1 MAPMKIL
8 ISGAGITGNSLAFW
22 LSKLGHNVTII
33 ERSPS
38 LRASG
43 LQIDLRSHGVEVMKR
58 MGLEQAF
65 KAHSIPEQG
74 MQMVNKAG
82 KRQAYFPANDS
93 ANVNLGFST
102 NFEIMRG
109 DLCRI
114 MYDVTKSRANY
125 IFGTSIESF
134 EENDKEKSINVRFAN
149 ATEDRFDLVIGA
161 DGQGSRTRKMMF
173 GNEAP
178 DAFHP
183 LNSLYVGYF
192 TFPQPIKDG
201 EGYIATTYRAPG
213 GRGIMTRRHNA
224 HEIQAYIGGRADS
237 EKLKNRLQG
246 NVAEQK
252 EALKEMLQGAGW
264 KSDEI
269 LESLKDA
276 DNFYCER
283 MGLVKLACWSRGRVT
298 LVGDAAYCPSPMK
311 GMGTT
316 SGIVG
321 AYVLAGEIGRH
332 CGEPSEK
339 DFVEGTDTTDP
350 VVATLQAYEQNF
362 RPFMSQVQ
370 EGVSNDGGLWDR
382 ISATAFGI
390 ALMNHLMGIAA
401 FLRLDLLSRFSADP
415 VKDWKLPIYEE
426 LLRD

>member
-33 ERSPS
+33 ERSPF

-74 MQMVNKAG
+74 MQIVNKAG

-173 GNEAP
+173 GSEAP

-183 LNSLYVGYF
+183 LNGLYVGYF

-201 EGYIATTYRAPG
+201 EGYIATAYRAPG

-237 EKLKNRLQG
+237 EQLKNRLQG

-252 EALKEMLQGAGW
+252 EALKEMLQ
-264 KSDEI
+264 
-269 LESLKDA
+269 DA

-283 MGLVKLACWSRGRVT
+283 MGLVRLACWSRGRVT

-332 CGEPSEK
+332 CGGPSEK

-350 VVATLQAYEQNF
+350 VVAALQAYEQKF

-426 LLRD
+426 LLRA